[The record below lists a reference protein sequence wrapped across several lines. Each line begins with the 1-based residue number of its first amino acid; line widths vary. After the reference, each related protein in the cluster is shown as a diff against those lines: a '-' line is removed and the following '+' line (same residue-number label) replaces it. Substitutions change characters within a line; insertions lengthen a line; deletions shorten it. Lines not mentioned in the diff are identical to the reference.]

1 MIIMRDDKVPT
12 SFIVPEQ
19 VLLHLVVFLHAGGYS
34 YKFLD
39 AISDCQTGGQST
51 DLVYDPSSV

>member
-1 MIIMRDDKVPT
+1 MRDDKVPT

-19 VLLHLVVFLHAGGYS
+19 VLLHLVVFLHARGYS

-39 AISDCQTGGQST
+39 AISDCWTGGQST